1 MNFNVDQD
9 CGPDGNSHWLFFFSF
24 WPRLG
29 VLLFRYHIKSG
40 LPYIM
45 ILSGVNV
52 N

>member
-1 MNFNVDQD
+1 MNLTVDQD
-9 CGPDGNSHWLFFFSF
+9 RGSDSNSHWLWFFLWS
-24 WPRLG
+24 RLG
-29 VLLFRYHIKSG
+29 VLLLRYHIRSG